1 MNKILFSD
9 FDGTLFFKEGF
20 HQEDIKAI
28 KTFQSKGN
36 KFALCTG
43 RPLGGVNALMKG
55 KIIPD
60 YYVLCTGGLVLD
72 KNYQVIYAQ
81 EIPFELV
88 KEVCQKYENETIIGP
103 HCLDEKYLYFK
114 YVQNDAPSY
123 IKQFDS
129 IDEFKNRKIY
139 SFSLIESI
147 RAKEITKEINERG
160 VKMIKYESVCNSDVL
175 DAVANGE
182 KILLID
188 RLMESINSLDEIS
201 TRDLAIA
208 IKAEN
213 KDNRY
218 EFYKDVKI
226 NENLPV

>member
-1 MNKILFSD
+1 
-9 FDGTLFFKEGF
+9 
-20 HQEDIKAI
+20 
-28 KTFQSKGN
+28 
-36 KFALCTG
+36 
-43 RPLGGVNALMKG
+43 
-55 KIIPD
+55 
-60 YYVLCTGGLVLD
+60 
-72 KNYQVIYAQ
+72 
-81 EIPFELV
+81 
-88 KEVCQKYENETIIGP
+88 
-103 HCLDEKYLYFK
+103 
-114 YVQNDAPSY
+114 
-123 IKQFDS
+123 
-129 IDEFKNRKIY
+129 
-139 SFSLIESI
+139 
-147 RAKEITKEINERG
+147 
-160 VKMIKYESVCNSDVL
+160 MIKYESVCNSDVL